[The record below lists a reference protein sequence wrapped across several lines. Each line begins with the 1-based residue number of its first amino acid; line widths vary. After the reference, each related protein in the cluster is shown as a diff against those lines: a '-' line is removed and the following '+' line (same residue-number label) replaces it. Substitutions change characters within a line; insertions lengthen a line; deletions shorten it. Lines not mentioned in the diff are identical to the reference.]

1 MVEVVRDIL
10 ISVRSKR
17 KKSTE
22 NDVTLAIREIYGV
35 QNIVKY
41 HQVNKFVQKNLT
53 KVRNKFSTLQ
63 NTVYKEKLQST
74 E

>member
-35 QNIVKY
+35 QKIVKY

-63 NTVYKEKLQST
+63 STVYKEKLQST